1 MLGTELRLNATA
13 NWNDFSGQAVLVTG
27 GTKGIGLATGLAF
40 GRRGADV
47 ILTHK
52 WNSTNVQAIHTKFR
66 EVGAPEP
73 RIIEADASRD
83 EDAHAALTTIRKKH
97 SSVYALIS
105 NVAVA
110 PVIRTFADY
119 SHRDFARC
127 IDYSLWPI
135 VSHVQLIKKIFGAYP
150 KYVIAMSSEGSE
162 SYGVNYDFMAA
173 TKSALETLCRY
184 MNLRLRDC
192 GTRVNILRTR
202 FTRTDSMRDMFGDDF
217 GTFVDKYAPGLFTE
231 ADEVGEAAVGLCCGS
246 NGCSRRPNHHS

>member
-1 MLGTELRLNATA
+1 M
-13 NWNDFSGQAVLVTG
+13 
-27 GTKGIGLATGLAF
+27 
-40 GRRGADV
+40 

-52 WNSTNVQAIHTKFR
+52 WNSTNVQAIYTKFR

-73 RIIEADASRD
+73 SIIEADASRD

-97 SSVYALIS
+97 SSIYAFIS

-135 VSHVQLIKKIFGAYP
+135 VSHVQLIKKILGAYP
-150 KYVIAMSSEGSE
+150 KYVVAMSSEGSE

-202 FTRTDSMRDMFGDDF
+202 FTRTDSMRDMFGDEF
-217 GTFVDKYAPGLFTE
+217 GTFVDKYAPGLFTA
-231 ADEVGEAAVGLCCGS
+231 ADEVGEAAVGLCCGLMDAVGGQTITVDRGA
-246 NGCSRRPNHHS
+246 NFFDNFSRLYDERDRLSGALRNKS

>member
-1 MLGTELRLNATA
+1 MYGRYRFKALA

-52 WNSTNVQAIHTKFR
+52 WNSTDVQAIYTKFR

-73 RIIEADASRD
+73 SIIEADASQD
-83 EDAHAALTTIRKKH
+83 EDAHAALTTIRQKH
-97 SSVYALIS
+97 SSIYAFVS

-110 PVIRTFADY
+110 RVIRTFADY

-135 VSHVQLIKKIFGAYP
+135 VSHVQLIKKILGVYP
-150 KYVIAMSSEGSE
+150 KYVVAMSSEGSNP
-162 SYGVNYDFMAA
+162 SGVNYDFMAA
-173 TKSALETLCRY
+173 TKSALETLC
-184 MNLRLRDC
+184 
-192 GTRVNILRTR
+192 NI
-202 FTRTDSMRDMFGDDF
+202 
-217 GTFVDKYAPGLFTE
+217 
-231 ADEVGEAAVGLCCGS
+231 
-246 NGCSRRPNHHS
+246 